1 MVSCVWTGLC
11 ERLLRGYCM
20 KWWVWEVMMVDGGNG
35 RKKMESSK
43 ENLMEEIEMRKK
55 EMKKTI
61 AANSTQ
67 ER

>member
-1 MVSCVWTGLC
+1 MYEMVGLGSDDG
-11 ERLLRGYCM
+11 RWW
-20 KWWVWEVMMVDGGNG
+20 KWKKKDGVVV
-35 RKKMESSK
+35 